1 MKKTFFLA
9 LFLLS
14 INTALAQTEAIDIEN
29 MFDYDE
35 NNKSSENS
43 ENSNTD
49 GYISRFFN
57 KVDEARQAQTDAGKL
72 LEQKPNIIDLRDSQK
87 RLIQEGEKRRSEY
100 LKNIQESKEPE
111 LETITDESEIS
122 PKETEEDDEQK
133 IKEIIE
139 NHVSAPFGLFWGIS
153 KTQTQDIGFELQPAE
168 RKDYQQVYLVKNP
181 KQNAKTFDI
190 VTAIFGEQD
199 RLWCIF
205 AQSTPQKDTP
215 QASEVLNLYHQYYT
229 ALEQKYGNAKQYF
242 TPNTYIEELE
252 KGETENN
259 TETPKTPEVKT
270 NPIGNDNFLQEL
282 KDGNAVLYA
291 TFENDTIG
299 ITLGVS
305 VDGDNRSYIS
315 IDYKNLKI
323 MQEEEQNKLNNL
335 ISDI

>member
-9 LFLLS
+9 LFLLMT
-14 INTALAQTEAIDIEN
+14 NTALAQTETIDIEN

-35 NNKSSENS
+35 NNQ
-43 ENSNTD
+43 NSNND
-49 GYISRFFN
+49 GYISGYSN
-57 KVDEARQAQTDAGKL
+57 KVDEAQQAKVNAGKL

-100 LKNIQESKEPE
+100 LKSIQESKEPE

-199 RLWCIF
+199 KLWCIF

-242 TPNTYIEELE
+242 TPNTYVEELE
-252 KGETENN
+252 KGEAENN
-259 TETPKTPEVKT
+259 VETQKAPEVKT

-282 KDGNAVLYA
+282 KEGSAVLYA

-305 VDGDNRSYIS
+305 VDGDNQSYIS